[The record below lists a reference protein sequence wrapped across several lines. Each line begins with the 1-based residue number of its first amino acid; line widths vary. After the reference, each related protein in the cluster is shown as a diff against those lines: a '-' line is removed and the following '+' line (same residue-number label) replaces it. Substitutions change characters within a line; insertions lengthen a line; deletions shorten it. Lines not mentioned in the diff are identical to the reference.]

1 MGRDRRRTGARRLVP
16 GKRSMARGKA
26 LGCQGLETSWD
37 CSPFLKFNLG
47 EEGRRTGAR
56 RLARKEGAGSCPSP
70 LGEKELGDV
79 PKSFPFFKVHLGKGP
94 KEDRS

>member
-1 MGRDRRRTGARRLVP
+1 M
-16 GKRSMARGKA
+16 
-26 LGCQGLETSWD
+26 GCQGLETSWD

-56 RLARKEGAGSCPSP
+56 RLAPKEGAGSCPSP